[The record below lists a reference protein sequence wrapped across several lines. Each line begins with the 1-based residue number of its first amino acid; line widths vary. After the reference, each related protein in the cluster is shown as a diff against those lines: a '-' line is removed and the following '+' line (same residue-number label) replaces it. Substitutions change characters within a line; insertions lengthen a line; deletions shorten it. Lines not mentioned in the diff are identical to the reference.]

1 MTAPLWTPLW
11 IAAPPEVHSA
21 ALSSGPGPGP
31 LLAAAAAWR
40 ALSVQY
46 AETAAAL
53 STVVTG
59 VQTGAWQGPSAESYV
74 AAHVP
79 YLVWLT
85 EMGEAAART
94 ASAQEA
100 SAAAYTAA
108 LAAMPTLAELALN
121 HATHA
126 VLEAT
131 NFFGINLIP
140 IAINEADYTRMW
152 IQAATTMTTY
162 QAASTAAVAAAPHAA
177 AAPQILKAATPGKSQ
192 DDDGGPTKL
201 SWWQTRI
208 GDITTAIGKDLSGA
222 GLNPVG
228 ALENLLSDPVLI
240 TEVPH
245 WAGEVALTFAPQIT
259 ELTET
264 MFALIPPAG
273 ILPGFAGTA
282 GLAGLAGLAH
292 VGGPPAVPAGQL
304 APAPADL
311 PATTSGAPSSV
322 APAPSGVA
330 PAPAPGAAAPVAAP
344 VATPG
349 RPRRPGPRCRRL
361 RRRGRAAAV
370 GCRRPAAPCGAI
382 GAADGR
388 GRRARGHRVR
398 DADDRGAPQ
407 PAADTRP
414 RLPLR
419 IPRGRRAR
427 CLDAGRRTDRFRRHR
442 RRSGRRRRAGH
453 PGRRGDRPDGA
464 PELGHAERPRRGS
477 RSEELVGVGGEPE
490 AAAGGGVGA
499 ADAVASAEA
508 VEALGGE
515 VPAVVE
521 DHRLVADRRVGDAG
535 EPRRGPARQAHTLRP
550 RPHAAVRGRGGGV
563 KVRSR
568 RSQRTAA
575 GRAGVA
581 VEAALMTQSMFRD
594 GLVKKS
600 P

>member
-349 RPRRPGPRCRRL
+349 APPAAGPPGVAGYVVGAAPPPSDAVVL
-361 RRRGRAAAV
+361 RRRAVRSAQRTAGAAAPGDTESATPTTAARHSRPRILARGYRYEYLEGAGPAASTRGAGPIGFAGTVGAAAV
-370 GCRRPAAPCGAI
+370 
-382 GAADGR
+382 
-388 GRRARGHRVR
+388 
-398 DADDRGAPQ
+398 
-407 PAADTRP
+407 
-414 RLPLR
+414 
-419 IPRGRRAR
+419 
-427 CLDAGRRTDRFRRHR
+427 AGGLAT
-442 RRSGRRRRAGH
+442 RAGEETG
-453 PGRRGDRPDGA
+453 PMV
-464 PELGHAERPRRGS
+464 PRSWATPSG
-477 RSEELVGVGGEPE
+477 P
-490 AAAGGGVGA
+490 
-499 ADAVASAEA
+499 AEA
-508 VEALGGE
+508 
-515 VPAVVE
+515 P
-521 DHRLVADRRVGDAG
+521 D
-535 EPRRGPARQAHTLRP
+535 Q
-550 RPHAAVRGRGGGV
+550 
-563 KVRSR
+563 KNS
-568 RSQRTAA
+568 
-575 GRAGVA
+575 
-581 VEAALMTQSMFRD
+581 
-594 GLVKKS
+594 
-600 P
+600 